1 MHLIYV
7 GTLLKIDVLVNNA
20 GGSFRINGSIE
31 TIDAIDWDKVI
42 RLNLRNQFLFIRGV
56 VPTMKERKY
65 GRIICMSSKAGR
77 SRGSGNSG
85 SPYTAAKAGI
95 LGLVRQASADLGPF
109 GITVNAVAPGVIMS
123 GERIKNYWAKRSPED
138 VAAHLKNIPVNRFG
152 VNEDV
157 AYAVLFLCNERASFI
172 NGAVIDINGGAWV
185 G

>member
-1 MHLIYV
+1 
-7 GTLLKIDVLVNNA
+7 
-20 GGSFRINGSIE
+20 
-31 TIDAIDWDKVI
+31 
-42 RLNLRNQFLFIRGV
+42 
-56 VPTMKERKY
+56 
-65 GRIICMSSKAGR
+65 
-77 SRGSGNSG
+77 
-85 SPYTAAKAGI
+85 
-95 LGLVRQASADLGPF
+95 
-109 GITVNAVAPGVIMS
+109 MS